1 MAVAGT
7 LPYVE
12 KNAPTRVVVDVSPA
26 GLRALLMWKQNSA
39 NCLFAVQ
46 ATASECECKY
56 FQTEIKALALF

>member
-26 GLRALLMWKQNSA
+26 GLRALLMWNQNSA

-46 ATASECECKY
+46 ATASVWM
-56 FQTEIKALALF
+56 